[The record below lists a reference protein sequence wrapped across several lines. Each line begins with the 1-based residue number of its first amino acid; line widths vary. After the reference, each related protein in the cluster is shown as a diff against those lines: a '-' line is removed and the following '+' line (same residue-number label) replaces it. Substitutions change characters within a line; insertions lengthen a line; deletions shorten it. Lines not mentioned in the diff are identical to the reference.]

1 MENTSNKERLYY
13 IFAAGLADNPSSVE
27 KDSHDDYVIYIG
39 NSTELREH
47 CRAIAEANGANADRV
62 ETAIALLVDWMA
74 DGDFEEVG
82 VVEEEGW
89 YEPPHY
95 NYADPAAACDA
106 DGDTTSATVDVHCS
120 DDDIE
125 GGAYH
130 NLEEVIGFMY
140 HDDVVDDEEE
150 KVLRVCLPF
159 IARWVAIQVNRW
171 DGNDVL

>member
-1 MENTSNKERLYY
+1 MSTTTETQRLYY
-13 IFAAGLADNPSSVE
+13 GFSKTELAYPSRIDRDNW
-27 KDSHDDYVIYIG
+27 DNYVITIG

-62 ETAIALLVDWMA
+62 ETAIASLVNWMA

-106 DGDTTSATVDVHCS
+106 DGDTTSATVDVQSS

-130 NLEEVIGFMY
+130 NLEEVIGFM
-140 HDDVVDDEEE
+140 HEDEVIDGEEE
-150 KVLRVCLPF
+150 KVLRVCLHF
-159 IARWVAIQVNRW
+159 IARWVVIQVNHW
-171 DGNDVL
+171 DGKDVL